1 MTRQRLS
8 FVALLLVTLVAGL
21 AAQSQT
27 PKRMMGGQLVL
38 EDQGSFFVGGV
49 AKISDY
55 AAIPGAPPGQQA
67 PPPTPQQITIGQMY
81 VQFQIPAKRSAPN
94 WPVIMVHGST
104 HTGAALESTPDG
116 REGWYPY
123 FVRHGVS
130 TYVVDQSGRGRSGFD
145 QSVLN
150 EAEALLAAGSRDGA
164 AAALP
169 TLQRITDTGAYVA
182 WFGHLL
188 PAGSTIATGKL
199 MPHGSPE

>member
-1 MTRQRLS
+1 MSRKSLATAVLM
-8 FVALLLVTLVAGL
+8 AAATLPCLGQA
-21 AAQSQT
+21 
-27 PKRMMGGQLVL
+27 PKRFMGGPVTL

-49 AKISDY
+49 TKISEY
-55 AAIPGAPPGQQA
+55 AAVPAGPPGQPT
-67 PPPTPQQITIGQMY
+67 PPRTPQQITIGQMY
-81 VQFQIPAKRSAPN
+81 VQFQIPARRSAPG

-150 EAEALLAAGSRDGA
+150 EAEALLAAGSRW
-164 AAALP
+164 P
-169 TLQRITDTGAYVA
+169 NQA
-182 WFGHLL
+182 W
-188 PAGSTIATGKL
+188 
-199 MPHGSPE
+199 